1 MSRSFHGIK
10 LKKIKLNF
18 SCKVFLRFYG
28 NNHFEIRRKSP
39 FTAPSGVVVYY
50 RAKTMDQVQFKFLR
64 TL

>member
-39 FTAPSGVVVYY
+39 FTAPSGVLQG
-50 RAKTMDQVQFKFLR
+50 KNQVQFKFLR